1 MGGPIDRM
9 IPCVLLL
16 HYCIRP
22 LLSAARCSDVIL
34 KDHCNTIL
42 STLVS
47 LPLVVVIKTYLIWSE
62 FNDHFSSRITTQ
74 HTFTAAHKSQSPLFP
89 QSHHTGRIQFK
100 GHQCYLIT
108 RWIQWCA
115 RSIKRIPRISPYLLI
130 YILG

>member
-42 STLVS
+42 SS
-47 LPLVVVIKTYLIWSE
+47 L
-62 FNDHFSSRITTQ
+62 F
-74 HTFTAAHKSQSPLFP
+74 TF
-89 QSHHTGRIQFK
+89 GRR
-100 GHQCYLIT
+100 HQNL
-108 RWIQWCA
+108 
-115 RSIKRIPRISPYLLI
+115 SDLE
-130 YILG
+130 